1 LHIAITAVI
10 TAAVGLPV
18 VWWRLR
24 ATYPG
29 EAIIVA
35 ALSGGAVFAWR
46 ISANMPQLND
56 DGIPLF
62 SANDWAAPMLVYV
75 SLGCYAGLCR
85 PADNRMFAQVR
96 AALTIIA
103 LAVILVHKQ
112 AADSLLRHKLRAQLG
127 TKPRLLRAKACLGA

>member
-1 LHIAITAVI
+1 
-10 TAAVGLPV
+10 
-18 VWWRLR
+18 
-24 ATYPG
+24 
-29 EAIIVA
+29 
-35 ALSGGAVFAWR
+35 VFAWR

-56 DGIPLF
+56 DGIPMF

-75 SLGCYAGLCR
+75 SLGCYAGLCP

>member
-1 LHIAITAVI
+1 
-10 TAAVGLPV
+10 V

-75 SLGCYAGLCR
+75 SLGCYAGLCP